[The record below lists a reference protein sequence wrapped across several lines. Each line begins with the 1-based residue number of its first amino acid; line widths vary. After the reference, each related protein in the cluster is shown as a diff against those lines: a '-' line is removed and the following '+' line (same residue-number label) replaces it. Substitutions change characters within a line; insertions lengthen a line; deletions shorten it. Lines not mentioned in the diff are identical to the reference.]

1 MIFLQVDIQNLTRM
15 SNLWFEVGNLNKISR
30 KGQIMN
36 RQESALPSSV
46 KISEKCTRRVLII
59 GAARPHSLFK
69 ITMLCLLGIQP

>member
-46 KISEKCTRRVLII
+46 KISEK
-59 GAARPHSLFK
+59 
-69 ITMLCLLGIQP
+69 